1 MRRTGIERPARPVA
15 TALRVVTEREPGPES
30 EPGPGSGTLAEA
42 AVVRGCE
49 GDEVGL
55 AAGATARIAPS
66 CLVRPEPGDRVLVW
80 GRSGE
85 RFVLAVLARGAD
97 RDAPA
102 VIGSRSGLVL
112 EAPRVSVRAESV
124 HVRAGEVLTSARAVH
139 EVSGISTRS
148 AEVRVADIGTD
159 VRRAKNAR
167 DEVEGTLVERFGAWV
182 SDTAREARI
191 AARAMLFG

>member
-1 MRRTGIERPARPVA
+1 MVHR
-15 TALRVVTEREPGPES
+15 
-30 EPGPGSGTLAEA
+30 
-42 AVVRGCE
+42 CE
-49 GDEVGL
+49 GDEIALG
-55 AAGATARIAPS
+55 AGATARIAPS

-80 GRSGE
+80 CRSGE
-85 RFVLAVLARGAD
+85 HLALAVLARAGNRD
-97 RDAPA
+97 PDAPE
-102 VIGSRSGLVL
+102 VVGSRSGLVL